1 MKETTLTV
9 KHKVGLHA
17 RPAAKF
23 VKAAKQFESDIQI
36 TNTTRGGD
44 QVSAK
49 SLVSLVKIA
58 VACGH
63 QVHITAD
70 GADEDQAIAELTEFI
85 EKTLEE
91 QP

>member
-23 VKAAKQFESDIQI
+23 VKAAKQFDSDLQI
-36 TNTTRGGD
+36 SNITRGGD
-44 QVSAK
+44 RVSAK

-70 GADEDQAIAELTEFI
+70 GSDEDQAIDALTEFI
-85 EKTLEE
+85 VNTMEE

>member
-23 VKAAKQFESDIQI
+23 VKAAKQFDSKIQI
-36 TNTTRGGD
+36 SNITRGGD
-44 QVSAK
+44 RVSAK

-70 GADEDQAIAELTEFI
+70 GSDEDQAIEALTEFI
-85 EKTLEE
+85 VNTMEE

>member
-23 VKAAKQFESDIQI
+23 VKAAKQFDSDIQI
-36 TNTTRGGD
+36 SNITRGGD
-44 QVSAK
+44 RVSAK

-70 GADEDQAIAELTEFI
+70 GSDEDQAIDALTEFI
-85 EKTLEE
+85 VNTMEE